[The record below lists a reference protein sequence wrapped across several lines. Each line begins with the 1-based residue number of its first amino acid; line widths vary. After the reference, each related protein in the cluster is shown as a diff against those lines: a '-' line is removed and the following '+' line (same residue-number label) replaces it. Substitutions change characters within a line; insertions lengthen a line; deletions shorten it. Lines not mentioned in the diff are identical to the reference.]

1 MVNGKIRQGDM
12 VLYYGLTPQFTYQDY
27 VAFCKEFNQRL
38 KQIVDQI
45 VNTNV
50 VTYNYELVEKPFPA
64 VFELKSNRNRP
75 LPENAWLGTVRAKR
89 NGQGEF

>member
-12 VLYYGLTPQFTYQDY
+12 ALYYGLTPQFTYQDD

-50 VTYNYELVEKPFPA
+50 VRIIMNWS
-64 VFELKSNRNRP
+64 KSHFQQCLN
-75 LPENAWLGTVRAKR
+75 
-89 NGQGEF
+89 